1 MPISLVGAELIRRA
15 PGLPL
20 TRSTLSTER
29 WSTGGTR
36 SSSASR
42 TAGSWWT
49 PGWLTRRLN
58 TILSTPARRK
68 KGEEEMFVKLS
79 RNVVIYSNQNYLIL
93 TTYFSPHSSG
103 PSQALNVTESD
114 AEYPATP
121 WAETSSEYA
130 TANTGE

>member
-1 MPISLVGAELIRRA
+1 MPISSVPPLIIITTT
-15 PGLPL
+15 GHPL
-20 TRSTLSTER
+20 IQRTLSTGR
-29 WSTGGTR
+29 WSTTVTR

-68 KGEEEMFVKLS
+68 RGEEEMFVKLS

>member
-1 MPISLVGAELIRRA
+1 MPIRLVLVRTVT
-15 PGLPL
+15 GLLL
-20 TRSTLSTER
+20 TRSTLSTGR
-29 WSTGGTR
+29 WSTTVTR

-68 KGEEEMFVKLS
+68 RGEEEMFVKLS

-121 WAETSSEYA
+121 WAESRTEYSTA
-130 TANTGE
+130 TTTGE